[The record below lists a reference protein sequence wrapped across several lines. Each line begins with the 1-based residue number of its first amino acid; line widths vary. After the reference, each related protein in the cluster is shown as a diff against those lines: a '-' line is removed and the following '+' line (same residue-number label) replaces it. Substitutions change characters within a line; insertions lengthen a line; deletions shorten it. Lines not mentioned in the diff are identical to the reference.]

1 MKTLAQGR
9 GLWVTETAGI
19 DRRAI
24 HEQRESE
31 NPAPST
37 KQKHRSPITAN

>member
-1 MKTLAQGR
+1 MSHSAGR
-9 GLWVTETAGI
+9 ICLNVPEPVGI

-37 KQKHRSPITAN
+37 RAKTPITDHR